1 MKLFKNKNG
10 KLARRITWRVIL
22 ILLFFNLFIIAA
34 VGGFNLALSLTNSEM
49 RAQYLIDGMENKME
63 TLLQVV
69 KATTFNNR
77 LELEANLDSP
87 ESVYNT
93 LERELRVNRRL
104 VGCFAAFEPNFFK
117 SEGRWF
123 EAYAFYTDKKNIELR
138 QLGSQEHDYF
148 DRIWYKKGLSL
159 GELDDGFLTDP
170 YYDPSVGTSMYCSYV
185 LPLFDSKGRKVGI
198 YGVDLNLDSIYETIH
213 RDEER
218 IKLLGMKEKDSDIQA
233 RINSFFIQII
243 DS

>member
-104 VGCFAAFEPNFFK
+104 VGCFAAFEPDFFK

-138 QLGSQEHDYF
+138 QLGS
-148 DRIWYKKGLSL
+148 
-159 GELDDGFLTDP
+159 P
-170 YYDPSVGTSMYCSYV
+170 PSE
-185 LPLFDSKGRKVGI
+185 
-198 YGVDLNLDSIYETIH
+198 N
-213 RDEER
+213 
-218 IKLLGMKEKDSDIQA
+218 
-233 RINSFFIQII
+233 
-243 DS
+243 